1 MEKKILNINVPT
13 NFHGSRIDKFLQ
25 LKFDKI
31 SRVKLQNLIREG
43 CVKLNN
49 TAVYLVS
56 KKIKDGDTIEINFPP
71 PKEISIKPCKMSLNI
86 LYDDDDIIIINK
98 SPGVV
103 VHPGAGNYDNTIV
116 NALMNYCKG
125 NLSNIGD
132 ELRHGIVHRIDKDT

>member
-56 KKIKDGDTIEINFPP
+56 KKIKDGDTI
-71 PKEISIKPCKMSLNI
+71 
-86 LYDDDDIIIINK
+86 
-98 SPGVV
+98 
-103 VHPGAGNYDNTIV
+103 
-116 NALMNYCKG
+116 
-125 NLSNIGD
+125 
-132 ELRHGIVHRIDKDT
+132 